1 MAEKTLTKDDVVEFL
16 TRFDELAGK
25 ERFVLIEDMIHDQ
38 AFFRPHDG
46 DYVGKPAIRGVLEKS
61 WQGGSGL
68 KRERFFLSEIQVLTL
83 EDRSATVTFTYNWE
97 GSMGTHAL
105 SLQGR
110 GTRVVIVV
118 NGQVQVI
125 HEHLSHFPQTA

>member
-38 AFFRPHDG
+38 AFFRLHDG
-46 DYVGKPAIRGVLEKS
+46 DYVGKAAIRGVLEKS

-97 GSMGTHAL
+97 GSMGTHAF

-118 NGQVQVI
+118 NDQMQMI
-125 HEHLSHFPQTA
+125 HEHLSHFPQTE

>member
-38 AFFRPHDG
+38 AFFRLHDG

-97 GSMGTHAL
+97 VSMGTHAL

-118 NGQVQVI
+118 NDQVQVI